1 MTERGRE
8 IGQQDADARMIEDGL
23 ADEARAWV
31 TLLLSGEATQGDAR
45 LLAGWRMTSPEH
57 ERAFA
62 QAARTH
68 QITREAIRSLKAERT
83 PQVERRFGRA
93 PISRRV
99 LIGGGV
105 AVAAGLATIA
115 VLRPDAFTPSQLEE
129 IQTAKGERRT
139 VDMGHGVSVE
149 LNTLSRVAL
158 RDDLGQGGF
167 ELLRGEAL
175 VSVASSVSPIQIATG
190 AARIIAG
197 GARLGLRN
205 LSGDL
210 SATCLEGQARVL
222 LKGRE
227 ALLSAGQ
234 KVVWGAG
241 ELGAVTQLAQAAGS
255 EWWRGVLVFNNK
267 RLGDVIGELN
277 RYREGRIVVAN
288 PAIADRRISGA
299 FYINQLDQVVEQLRL
314 AYGVKIVRMPGNI
327 LIVS

>member
-23 ADEARAWV
+23 AEEARAWV
-31 TLLLSGEATQGDAR
+31 TLLQSGEATQADAR
-45 LLAGWRMTSPEH
+45 ALAGWRMTSLEH
-57 ERAFA
+57 ERAFVL
-62 QAARTH
+62 AARAH
-68 QITREAIRSLKAERT
+68 QITREAIRSLKGERAPRVERT
-83 PQVERRFGRA
+83 VGRA
-93 PISRRV
+93 PVNRRV
-99 LIGGGV
+99 LIGGG
-105 AVAAGLATIA
+105 AALAAGLATIA
-115 VLRPDAFTPSQLEE
+115 VLRPDTFTSGRMEE
-129 IQTAKGERRT
+129 IQTVKGERRT

-175 VSVASSVSPIQIATG
+175 VSIASSANPVQIMAG

-210 SATCLEGQARVL
+210 SAVCLEGQARVL

-234 KVVWGAG
+234 KVVWSAG

-255 EWWRGVLVFNNK
+255 EWWRGVLVFNNA

-299 FYINQLDQVVEQLRL
+299 FYINRLDQVVEQLRL